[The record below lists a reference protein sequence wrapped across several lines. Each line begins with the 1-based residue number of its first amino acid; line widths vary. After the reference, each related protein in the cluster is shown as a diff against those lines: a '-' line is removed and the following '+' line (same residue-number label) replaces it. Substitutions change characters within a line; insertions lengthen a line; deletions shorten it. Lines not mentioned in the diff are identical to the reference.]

1 MTITL
6 PDARQLSD
14 EVLQALRLRALHA
27 CQLGYSE
34 REVAQLLGVAHET
47 VCRWWSAFVAGGT
60 DALPHD
66 RSGRPSGCGRLLSP
80 EQERH
85 VQECLD
91 QHGPEDVGIAS
102 PLWSRRAIG
111 ELIQRQF
118 GIRLAVRTVGEY
130 LRRWGYTAK
139 KPTRHARQQDAE
151 AVREWLGETYPAIE
165 KRAAQE
171 GATIFWCDESGVAAD
186 EHPARGYAREG
197 QAARM
202 DVPPPHVRVNE
213 VSAISNTGNVRFMT
227 YLGAMNTAL
236 FITFLGRLLRSTTG
250 KLFLIVD
257 RLRAHEKA
265 EAEWLEGHRDRLE
278 IFYLPPR
285 APELNADEYL
295 NNDVKGNVNAEGLP
309 QDKEQLRSRLQAFL
323 HRLQHLSDHVRN
335 YFQHPKVH
343 YAAAT

>member
-60 DALPHD
+60 DALPHQ
-66 RSGRPSGCGRLLSP
+66 RSGRPLGRGRLLCP
-80 EQERH
+80 EQEH
-85 VQECLD
+85 HCQECLD
-91 QHGPEDVGIAS
+91 QHNPDDLGIAS
-102 PLWSRRAIG
+102 PLWSRRAVR
-111 ELIQRQF
+111 ELIERQF

-139 KPTRHARQQDAE
+139 KPRRHARQQDAE
-151 AVREWLGETYPAIE
+151 EVRMWLEETYPAIE
-165 KRAAQE
+165 KRAAEE

-197 QAARM
+197 QAAQM
-202 DVPPPHVRVNE
+202 EVPPPHVRVNE
-213 VSAISNTGNVRFMT
+213 VSAISNTGEVRFMT
-227 YLGAMNTAL
+227 YLGAMNTVL
-236 FITFLGRLLRSTTG
+236 FITFLSRLLRSTTG
-250 KLFLIVD
+250 KLFLLVD

-265 EAEWLEGHRDRLE
+265 EEEWLERHRDRLE
-278 IFYLPPR
+278 IFYLPAY
-285 APELNADEYL
+285 APELNVDEYL
-295 NNDVKGNVNAEGLP
+295 NNDMKGNVNEEGLP
-309 QDKEQLRSRLQAFL
+309 RDKRQLRSRLQAFL
-323 HRLQHLSDHVRN
+323 RRLQHWSEHGRN
-335 YFQHPKVH
+335 YFQHPKVQ